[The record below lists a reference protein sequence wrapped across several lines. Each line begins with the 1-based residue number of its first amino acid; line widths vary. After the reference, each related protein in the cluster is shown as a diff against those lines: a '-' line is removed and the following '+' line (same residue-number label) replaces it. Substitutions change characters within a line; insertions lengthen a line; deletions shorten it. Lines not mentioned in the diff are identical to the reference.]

1 MDEHHHHLRP
11 QLRVPDTLP
20 PGEYVL
26 GLRWGCETSA
36 HVWQSCAD
44 ISISITAPTKK
55 LVEA

>member
-1 MDEHHHHLRP
+1 MNNTTIYD